1 MSHPES
7 RGFEMMET
15 RRESVDP
22 RTNFPG
28 LDDASLSSTYKS
40 GTVLFRE
47 GQEVRGVYLVRTGSV
62 KLSVSS
68 AQGKVIVLRVARP
81 GDWVGL
87 SAALKNHP
95 QESSAE
101 TISQSRLTFL
111 SLSAFTAAMATK
123 TDFNQSVMAAL
134 NHDLLE
140 TIALIRMVLLSKSA
154 EEKLAR
160 LLMKWCDEFGIQE
173 PDGIRI
179 EHTFS
184 QYQIAEMISVSRE
197 TVTRLL
203 SDFSRRGIIRSE
215 PDSFLISSR
224 RSLSSLVSCKERVDR

>member
-1 MSHPES
+1 MSHAEN
-7 RGFEMMET
+7 RGFEIMEM

-22 RTNFPG
+22 RLNFPG

-87 SAALKNHP
+87 SSALKNHP

-111 SLSAFTAAMATK
+111 SLSAFTAAMATRS
-123 TDFNQSVMAAL
+123 DFNQSVMAAL

-140 TIALIRMVLLSKSA
+140 TIALIRMVLLSRSA

-160 LLMKWCDEFGIQE
+160 LLLKWCDDSGVQE
-173 PDGIRI
+173 SEGIRI
-179 EHTFS
+179 EHTFT

-203 SDFSRRGIIRSE
+203 GDFSRRGMIRLE
-215 PDSFLISSR
+215 PDSILISSR
-224 RSLSSLVSCKERVDR
+224 NLLSSLVSCKESVDR

>member
-1 MSHPES
+1 MSQAEN
-7 RGFEMMET
+7 RGFEITER
-15 RRESVDP
+15 RREGAEP
-22 RTNFPG
+22 RINFPG

-47 GQEVRGVYLVRTGSV
+47 GQDVRGVYLVRTGSV

-87 SAALKNHP
+87 SSALKNHP
-95 QESSAE
+95 HESSAE

-111 SLSAFTAAMATK
+111 SLSAFTAAMAQRS
-123 TDFNQSVMAAL
+123 DFNRLVMSAL

-160 LLMKWCDEFGIQE
+160 LLLKWCDDFGVQE
-173 PDGIRI
+173 PEGIRI
-179 EHTFS
+179 ENNFT

-203 SDFSRRGIIRSE
+203 NDFSRRRIIRLE
-215 PDSFLISSR
+215 PDSFLIPARSS
-224 RSLSSLVSCKERVDR
+224 LFSLVSCKESVDR

>member
-1 MSHPES
+1 MSHAEN
-7 RGFEMMET
+7 RGFEIME
-15 RRESVDP
+15 RCRESADP
-22 RTNFPG
+22 RINFPD
-28 LDDASLSSTYKS
+28 LDDPGLSSTYKS

-87 SAALKNHP
+87 SSALKNHP

-111 SLSAFTAAMATK
+111 SLSAFTAAMATRSE
-123 TDFNQSVMAAL
+123 FNQSVLAAL

-160 LLMKWCDEFGIQE
+160 LLIKWCDDSGVRE

-179 EHTFS
+179 EHTFT

-197 TVTRLL
+197 TVTRIL
-203 SDFSRRGIIRSE
+203 SDFSRRGVIRLES
-215 PDSFLISSR
+215 DSFLISSR
-224 RSLSSLVSCKERVDR
+224 SSLASLVSCEESIDR